1 MALFDMPASQRVHIG
16 FFGRRNAGKSSL
28 VNAVTGQALSV
39 VSETAGTTTDSVT
52 KTMELL
58 PLGPV
63 VIIDTP
69 GYDDEGALGALR
81 IEQTKKALR
90 RCDIAVLVID
100 ATVGKTAVEE
110 ELLTLFRDKKIETLE
125 VYNKSDLKRMDGLS
139 VSAKTGIGIR
149 ELKEA
154 LASLAKKRGEDK
166 PLVGDLLQC
175 EDQVVLVCPIDA
187 SAPRGRLILPQQL
200 VLRDVLDAHASALV
214 VQPDELSGLLASL
227 NRLPRLVITDSQAF
241 GRIKQLVPED
251 VPLTSF
257 SVIMARH
264 RGTLGTSVEAA
275 SVLRKLK
282 DGDKVLIAEACTHHR
297 QCEDIG
303 TVKLPSWIRNFSS
316 ADPSFSFVSGRDFPE
331 DLSDYRLIIH
341 CGGCMVT
348 EHEMKE
354 RAHAAFKAGVP
365 FTNYGTAIAYM
376 NGLLFRALAPF
387 HEFADFL
394 AHAEREAENE

>member
-1 MALFDMPASQRVHIG
+1 MYDVPASQRVHIG

-28 VNAVTGQALSV
+28 VNAITGQALSV
-39 VSETAGTTTDSVT
+39 VSDKAGTTTDAVT

-69 GYDDEGALGALR
+69 GYDDEGALGNLR

-90 RCDIAVLVID
+90 RCDIAVLVMD
-100 ATVGKTAVEE
+100 ATVGKTAVEQ
-110 ELLTLFRDKKIETLE
+110 ELLALLHEKNTAILE
-125 VYNKSDLKRMDGLS
+125 VYNKSDLKRADGLA
-139 VSAKTGIGIR
+139 VSAKTGAGIH

-154 LASLAKKRGEDK
+154 LASLAKGRAADK
-166 PLVGDLLQC
+166 PFVGDLLARG
-175 EDQVVLVCPIDA
+175 DLVVLICPIDA

-214 VQPDELSGLLASL
+214 VQPDELSDLLASL
-227 NRLPRLVITDSQAF
+227 KAPPRLVITDSQAF
-241 GRIKQLVPED
+241 GRIKQIVPESLA
-251 VPLTSF
+251 LTSF

-264 RGTLGTSVEAA
+264 RGTLEASIRAA

-282 DGDKVLIAEACTHHR
+282 DGDRVLIAEACTHHR

-303 TVKLPSWIRNFSS
+303 TVKLPSWIRRFSS
-316 ADPSFSFVSGRDFPE
+316 AAPIFTFTSGRDFPE
-331 DLSDYRLIIH
+331 RLSDYRLIIH
-341 CGGCMVT
+341 CGGCMAN

-354 RAHAAFKAGVP
+354 RAAMANRMGVP

-376 NGLLFRALAPF
+376 NGLLSRALSPF
-387 HEFADFL
+387 NEFSAFL
-394 AHAEREAENE
+394 ENAEKSAKDE